1 MQVFSFGFF
10 LLAGW
15 FAGMLLMSSA
25 TKNFEDYRKE
35 HLGASLLQ
43 GILWLLV
50 LAGCVAIVYVFID
63 SGFIGLMLGLV
74 FAFFSAFD
82 LFKVTE
88 KKAQEIGV
96 KARAEEEVK
105 KQKEEAKRAEKQ
117 AQEERKKAYKQALAE
132 SKASN
137 NNAE

>member
-1 MQVFSFGFF
+1 
-10 LLAGW
+10 
-15 FAGMLLMSSA
+15 MLLMSSA
-25 TKNFEDYRKE
+25 AKNFEDYRKE

-50 LAGCVAIVYVFID
+50 LAGCIAIVYVFVD

-105 KQKEEAKRAEKQ
+105 KQKEEAKRAEKMAQ
-117 AQEERKKAYKQALAE
+117 AERKKAYKQALAE
-132 SKASN
+132 SKVSK